1 METGNANPNMKGARS
16 MTVEPETEAES
27 ASVNGTIDGD
37 NVRLILI
44 QLAEAGEIP
53 QSVKY
58 IEKANSKVIRKI
70 YAKYQ
75 MKEQEKNNAVLTDV
89 LITKFS
95 ELMGLLNT
103 VPSGEL
109 LAAELKEDKLL
120 QRDIKKVVGFIAPFI
135 PFIGVITG
143 GATLGKHVM
152 QQQRN
157 GEVKMGTDRT
167 SEPKSAKGTRR
178 IVLDKKIFFISL
190 KDIKI

>member
-1 METGNANPNMKGARS
+1 MFSNETENESQMKWGGA
-16 MTVEPETEAES
+16 EPETEPVLGES
-27 ASVNGTIDGD
+27 TNTIDVD

-53 QSVKY
+53 QSVKC
-58 IEKANSKVIRKI
+58 IEKSNNKVIKKI

-75 MKEQEKNNAVLTDV
+75 MMEQDKNNAILSDV

-109 LAAELKEDKLL
+109 LAAELREDKLL
-120 QRDIKKVVGFIAPFI
+120 QRDIKKVVGFISPFI

-152 QQQRN
+152 QQQRDGFATN
-157 GEVKMGTDRT
+157 GEVKMGTDQGET
-167 SEPKSAKGTRR
+167 GGSEPIGERSGT
-178 IVLDKKIFFISL
+178 K
-190 KDIKI
+190 

>member
-1 METGNANPNMKGARS
+1 MM
-16 MTVEPETEAES
+16 
-27 ASVNGTIDGD
+27 
-37 NVRLILI
+37 
-44 QLAEAGEIP
+44 
-53 QSVKY
+53 
-58 IEKANSKVIRKI
+58 
-70 YAKYQ
+70 
-75 MKEQEKNNAVLTDV
+75 EQEKNNAVLTDV

-157 GEVKMGTDRT
+157 NEVTNGN
-167 SEPKSAKGTRR
+167 
-178 IVLDKKIFFISL
+178 
-190 KDIKI
+190 

>member
-1 METGNANPNMKGARS
+1 MTDYSIPDINNEKVAGDKDTMNAAD
-16 MTVEPETEAES
+16 TTD
-27 ASVNGTIDGD
+27 ID

-53 QSVKY
+53 QSVKC
-58 IEKANSKVIRKI
+58 IEKANNKVVRKI

-75 MKEQEKNNAVLTDV
+75 MKEQDKNNAVLTDV

-95 ELMGLLNT
+95 ELMGMLNT

-109 LAAELKEDKLL
+109 LAVELREDKLL
-120 QRDIKKVVGFIAPFI
+120 QRDIKKVVEFISPFI

-157 GEVKMGTDRT
+157 GFAANGEVKMGTSQ
-167 SEPKSAKGTRR
+167 SEPGSE
-178 IVLDKKIFFISL
+178 DKE
-190 KDIKI
+190 

>member
-1 METGNANPNMKGARS
+1 MTDYLIPDINNEAVSDEQSVDTANA
-16 MTVEPETEAES
+16 VD
-27 ASVNGTIDGD
+27 ID
-37 NVRLILI
+37 NIRLI

-53 QSVKY
+53 QSVKC
-58 IEKANSKVIRKI
+58 IEKANNKVVRKI

-75 MKEQEKNNAVLTDV
+75 MMEQDKNNAILSDV

-109 LAAELKEDKLL
+109 LAAELREDKLL
-120 QRDIKKVVGFIAPFI
+120 KRDIKKVVGFISPFI

-152 QQQRN
+152 QQQR
-157 GEVKMGTDRT
+157 EADVKMGT
-167 SEPKSAKGTRR
+167 SHGEPSGQEE
-178 IVLDKKIFFISL
+178 
-190 KDIKI
+190 

>member
-1 METGNANPNMKGARS
+1 
-16 MTVEPETEAES
+16 MTDYLISDINNEEVVNDKNTMDAAE
-27 ASVNGTIDGD
+27 TIDVD

-53 QSVKY
+53 QSVKC
-58 IEKANSKVIRKI
+58 IEKANNKVVRKI

-75 MKEQEKNNAVLTDV
+75 MKEQDKNNAVLTDV

-152 QQQRN
+152 QQQRDSK
-157 GEVKMGTDRT
+157 VKMGTDQ
-167 SEPKSAKGTRR
+167 SEPAGEQKE
-178 IVLDKKIFFISL
+178 
-190 KDIKI
+190 

>member
-1 METGNANPNMKGARS
+1 
-16 MTVEPETEAES
+16 MTDYSIPDINNEEV
-27 ASVNGTIDGD
+27 VNDKDTMDAADTIDID

-53 QSVKY
+53 QSVKC
-58 IEKANSKVIRKI
+58 IEKANNKVVRKI
-70 YAKYQ
+70 YAKHQ
-75 MKEQEKNNAVLTDV
+75 MKEQDKNNAVLTDV

-109 LAAELKEDKLL
+109 LAAELREDKLL
-120 QRDIKKVVGFIAPFI
+120 QRDIKKVVEFISPFI

-157 GEVKMGTDRT
+157 GEVKMGTDQ
-167 SEPKSAKGTRR
+167 SEQEE
-178 IVLDKKIFFISL
+178 
-190 KDIKI
+190 

>member
-1 METGNANPNMKGARS
+1 
-16 MTVEPETEAES
+16 MTDYSIPDINNEEVAGDKNTVDA
-27 ASVNGTIDGD
+27 ADTTDID

-53 QSVKY
+53 QSVKC
-58 IEKANSKVIRKI
+58 IEKANNKVVRKI

-75 MKEQEKNNAVLTDV
+75 MKEQDKNNAVLTDV

-95 ELMGLLNT
+95 ELMGMLNT

-109 LAAELKEDKLL
+109 LAAELREDKLL
-120 QRDIKKVVGFIAPFI
+120 QRDIKKVVEFISPFI

-157 GEVKMGTDRT
+157 GEVKMGTNQ
-167 SEPKSAKGTRR
+167 SEPAGEQEK
-178 IVLDKKIFFISL
+178 
-190 KDIKI
+190 

>member
-1 METGNANPNMKGARS
+1 MTDYSIPDINGFAANGEEVANDKDTMNVAD
-16 MTVEPETEAES
+16 TTD
-27 ASVNGTIDGD
+27 VN

-53 QSVKY
+53 QSVKC
-58 IEKANSKVIRKI
+58 IEKANNKVVRKI

-75 MKEQEKNNAVLTDV
+75 MKEQDKNNVVLTDV

-95 ELMGLLNT
+95 ELMGMLNT

-109 LAAELKEDKLL
+109 LAAELREDKLL
-120 QRDIKKVVGFIAPFI
+120 QRDIKKVVEFISPFI

-157 GEVKMGTDRT
+157 GEVKMGTDRGEAG
-167 SEPKSAKGTRR
+167 SEQDGNEE
-178 IVLDKKIFFISL
+178 
-190 KDIKI
+190 

>member
-1 METGNANPNMKGARS
+1 
-16 MTVEPETEAES
+16 MTDYLIPDINNEEV
-27 ASVNGTIDGD
+27 VNDKDTMDAADAVDVD

-53 QSVKY
+53 QSVKC
-58 IEKANSKVIRKI
+58 IEKANNKVIRKI

-75 MKEQEKNNAVLTDV
+75 MMEQDKNNAVLTDV

-120 QRDIKKVVGFIAPFI
+120 QRDIKKVVEFISPFI

-143 GATLGKHVM
+143 GATLGKHVV

-157 GEVKMGTDRT
+157 GEVKMGTSHDNP
-167 SEPKSAKGTRR
+167 SDVPKGREQEE
-178 IVLDKKIFFISL
+178 
-190 KDIKI
+190 

>member
-1 METGNANPNMKGARS
+1 
-16 MTVEPETEAES
+16 MTDYLIPDINNEEVVGDKDTMDA
-27 ASVNGTIDGD
+27 ADTIDVD

-53 QSVKY
+53 QSVKC
-58 IEKANSKVIRKI
+58 IEKANNKVIRKI
-70 YAKYQ
+70 YAKHQ
-75 MKEQEKNNAVLTDV
+75 MKEQDKNNAVLTDV

-109 LAAELKEDKLL
+109 LAVELREDKLL
-120 QRDIKKVVGFIAPFI
+120 QRDIKKVVEFISPFI

-157 GEVKMGTDRT
+157 GEVKMGTNQET
-167 SEPKSAKGTRR
+167 SKE
-178 IVLDKKIFFISL
+178 
-190 KDIKI
+190 

>member
-1 METGNANPNMKGARS
+1 
-16 MTVEPETEAES
+16 MTDYLIPDINNEEV
-27 ASVNGTIDGD
+27 VNDKDTMDAADTIDVD

-53 QSVKY
+53 QSVKC
-58 IEKANSKVIRKI
+58 IEKSNNKVIRKI
-70 YAKYQ
+70 YVKYQ
-75 MKEQEKNNAVLTDV
+75 MMEQDKNNAILSDV

-109 LAAELKEDKLL
+109 LAAELREDKLL
-120 QRDIKKVVGFIAPFI
+120 QRDIKKVVGFISPFI

-157 GEVKMGTDRT
+157 GEVQSEVKMGTDGELRQ
-167 SEPKSAKGTRR
+167 EE
-178 IVLDKKIFFISL
+178 
-190 KDIKI
+190 

>member
-1 METGNANPNMKGARS
+1 MSTIGNTDYADPNI
-16 MTVEPETEAES
+16 ETETNTSRFNYEPVGVDNPTCGS
-27 ASVNGTIDGD
+27 TDTIDAE
-37 NVRLILI
+37 NVKLILI

-75 MKEQEKNNAVLTDV
+75 MVEQDKNNAILSDV

-95 ELMGLLNT
+95 ELMGMLNT

-109 LAAELKEDKLL
+109 LAAELREDKLL
-120 QRDIKKVVGFIAPFI
+120 KRDIKKVVGFISPFI

-152 QQQRN
+152 QHQR
-157 GEVKMGTDRT
+157 ETDVKMGTSHSGH
-167 SEPKSAKGTRR
+167 SEEC
-178 IVLDKKIFFISL
+178 VDEE
-190 KDIKI
+190 

>member
-1 METGNANPNMKGARS
+1 
-16 MTVEPETEAES
+16 MTDYSIPDINNEEVVPEGRGFAVNDKQ
-27 ASVNGTIDGD
+27 SVDAADTTDID

-53 QSVKY
+53 QSVKC
-58 IEKANSKVIRKI
+58 IEKANNKVIRKI
-70 YAKYQ
+70 YVKYQ
-75 MKEQEKNNAVLTDV
+75 MKEQDKNNAVLTDV

-95 ELMGLLNT
+95 ELMGMLNT

-109 LAAELKEDKLL
+109 LAAELREDKLL
-120 QRDIKKVVGFIAPFI
+120 QRDIKKVVEFISPFI

-157 GEVKMGTDRT
+157 GEVKTGTDQET
-167 SEPKSAKGTRR
+167 SEE
-178 IVLDKKIFFISL
+178 
-190 KDIKI
+190 

>member
-1 METGNANPNMKGARS
+1 MFNNETEMKWDD
-16 MTVEPETEAES
+16 VEPETEPVPEGRGFAVE
-27 ASVNGTIDGD
+27 ATTDTIDGD

-109 LAAELKEDKLL
+109 LAAELREDKLL
-120 QRDIKKVVGFIAPFI
+120 QRDIKKVVGFISPFI

-152 QQQRN
+152 QHQRD
-157 GEVKMGTDRT
+157 GEATSGVKMGTDQET
-167 SEPKSAKGTRR
+167 SEE
-178 IVLDKKIFFISL
+178 
-190 KDIKI
+190 

>member
-1 METGNANPNMKGARS
+1 
-16 MTVEPETEAES
+16 MTDYLIPDINNEEVVNDKNTMDAAE
-27 ASVNGTIDGD
+27 TIDVD

-53 QSVKY
+53 QSVKC
-58 IEKANSKVIRKI
+58 IEKANNKVVRKI

-75 MKEQEKNNAVLTDV
+75 MKEQDKNNAVLTDV

-95 ELMGLLNT
+95 ELMGMLNT

-109 LAAELKEDKLL
+109 LAVELREDKLL
-120 QRDIKKVVGFIAPFI
+120 QRDIKKVVEFISPFI

-152 QQQRN
+152 QHQRN
-157 GEVKMGTDRT
+157 SEVKMGTDGQPGQ
-167 SEPKSAKGTRR
+167 EE
-178 IVLDKKIFFISL
+178 
-190 KDIKI
+190 

>member
-1 METGNANPNMKGARS
+1 MFNNETEMKWDCS
-16 MTVEPETEAES
+16 DSVLEPETKPVV
-27 ASVNGTIDGD
+27 ASSGNDTIDGD

-70 YAKYQ
+70 YVKYQ

-95 ELMGLLNT
+95 ELMGMLNT

-120 QRDIKKVVGFIAPFI
+120 QRDIKKVVGFISPFI

-152 QQQRN
+152 QHQRDN
-157 GEVKMGTDRT
+157 EVQSEVKMGTVSGKTDQGEEET
-167 SEPKSAKGTRR
+167 
-178 IVLDKKIFFISL
+178 
-190 KDIKI
+190 

>member
-1 METGNANPNMKGARS
+1 
-16 MTVEPETEAES
+16 MTDYSIPDINNEKVAGDKDTTDA
-27 ASVNGTIDGD
+27 ADTTDVD

-53 QSVKY
+53 QSVKC
-58 IEKANSKVIRKI
+58 IEKANNKVVKKI

-75 MKEQEKNNAVLTDV
+75 MKEQDKNNAVLTDV

-95 ELMGLLNT
+95 ELMGMLNT

-109 LAAELKEDKLL
+109 LAAELREDKLL
-120 QRDIKKVVGFIAPFI
+120 QRDIKKVVEFISPFI

-157 GEVKMGTDRT
+157 GEVKTET
-167 SEPKSAKGTRR
+167 NQSEA
-178 IVLDKKIFFISL
+178 
-190 KDIKI
+190 

>member
-1 METGNANPNMKGARS
+1 
-16 MTVEPETEAES
+16 MTDYLIPDINNEEVVNDKQSVDTAE
-27 ASVNGTIDGD
+27 TIDVD

-58 IEKANSKVIRKI
+58 IEKANNKVIKKI

-75 MKEQEKNNAVLTDV
+75 MKEQNKNNAVLTDV

-95 ELMGLLNT
+95 ELMGMLNT

-109 LAAELKEDKLL
+109 LAAELREDKLL
-120 QRDIKKVVGFIAPFI
+120 QRDIKKVVGFISPFI

-152 QQQRN
+152 QHQRN
-157 GEVKMGTDRT
+157 GEVKMGTSHDNP
-167 SEPKSAKGTRR
+167 SDVPKGREQEE
-178 IVLDKKIFFISL
+178 
-190 KDIKI
+190 